1 MLKRGEGKVG
11 KKKLYIN
18 ITASPGLRT
27 GVAVVQME
35 ERGYDVFL
43 GIIARHKK
51 MRSNHWVKGKK
62 KWKER
67 F

>member
-1 MLKRGEGKVG
+1 MGGRKGGE
-11 KKKLYIN
+11 KKSYIN

-27 GVAVVQME
+27 GVAVVQIE

-51 MRSNHWVKGKK
+51 MRSND
-62 KWKER
+62 
-67 F
+67 